1 MLLSSGVCAI
11 IEAIQVEQLAT
22 PETTYNFEVEDF
34 HTYYV
39 TDSKVLVHN
48 ICGQTIETGGATE
61 YSVHESSNSAYRA
74 AKQYAGVPISEQP
87 VSVSQSV
94 NRLGKAIPGRTYTFS
109 NGAQIMQHSVGH
121 VFENGIRM
129 SRHYNVLGSSMHFFY

>member
-1 MLLSSGVCAI
+1 MLLSSEVCAI
-11 IEAIQVEQLAT
+11 IEAIQVEQLEA
-22 PETTYNFEVEDF
+22 PETTYNFEVADF

-39 TDSKVLVHN
+39 TKSNVLVHN
-48 ICGQTIETGGATE
+48 MCVQNIETGGATE

-87 VSVSQSV
+87 VSQSV
-94 NRLGKAIPGRTYTFS
+94 NRLGKVIPGRTYTFS
-109 NGAQIMQHSVGH
+109 NGAQIMQHSAGH